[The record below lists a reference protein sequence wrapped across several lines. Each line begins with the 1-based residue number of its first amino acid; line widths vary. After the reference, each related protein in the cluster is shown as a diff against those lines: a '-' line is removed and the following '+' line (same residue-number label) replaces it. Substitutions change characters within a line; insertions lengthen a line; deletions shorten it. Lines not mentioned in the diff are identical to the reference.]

1 MLEPIF
7 EAVTQLQIE
16 ASSYSSGIQ
25 IWMKVMAFSFL
36 GSLIF
41 VYSKKGARWILA
53 AFLINVVGL
62 IVVKIGFNDL
72 TRTEIG
78 TYIHLIFW
86 TPILFLVWKSQ
97 SRPTLSKGASS
108 IANLS
113 YLVWICWAS
122 LLMLISIVLDAR
134 QLIILAM

>member
-1 MLEPIF
+1 MF
-7 EAVTQLQIE
+7 EAILEAITQLQLE
-16 ASSYSSGIQ
+16 ASSYPSGVQ
-25 IWMKVMAFSFL
+25 IWMKVMAVSFL
-36 GSLIF
+36 GSLLF

-53 AFLINVVGL
+53 AFVINVVGL
-62 IVVKIGFNDL
+62 IVVKTIFNDL

-86 TPILFLVWKSQ
+86 TPVLLLVWKSK
-97 SRPTLSKGASS
+97 SRPTLSKGTSS

-113 YLVWICWAS
+113 YLVWISWAS

-134 QLIILAM
+134 QLMIFAM

>member
-1 MLEPIF
+1 MLEPIV

-36 GSLIF
+36 GSLLF

-72 TRTEIG
+72 TLTEIG

-97 SRPTLSKGASS
+97 SRPALSKGASS

>member
-1 MLEPIF
+1 MFEPIL
-7 EAVTQLQIE
+7 EAITQLQLE
-16 ASSYSSGIQ
+16 ASSYPSGVQ
-25 IWMKVMAFSFL
+25 IWMKVMAVSFL
-36 GSLIF
+36 GSLLF

-53 AFLINVVGL
+53 AFVINVVGL
-62 IVVKIGFNDL
+62 IVVKTIFNDL

-86 TPILFLVWKSQ
+86 TPILFLVWKSK
-97 SRPTLSKGASS
+97 SRPTLSKGTSS

-113 YLVWICWAS
+113 YLVWISWAS

-134 QLIILAM
+134 QLMIFAM

>member
-1 MLEPIF
+1 MF
-7 EAVTQLQIE
+7 EAILEAITQLQLE
-16 ASSYSSGIQ
+16 ASSYPSGVQ
-25 IWMKVMAFSFL
+25 IWMKVMAVSFL
-36 GSLIF
+36 GSLLF

-53 AFLINVVGL
+53 AFVINVVGL
-62 IVVKIGFNDL
+62 IVVKTIFNDL

-86 TPILFLVWKSQ
+86 TPILFLVWKSK
-97 SRPTLSKGASS
+97 SRPTLSKGTSS

-113 YLVWICWAS
+113 YLVWISWAS

-134 QLIILAM
+134 QLMIFAM

>member
-97 SRPTLSKGASS
+97 SRPALSKGASS

>member
-1 MLEPIF
+1 MFEPIL
-7 EAVTQLQIE
+7 EAITQLQLE
-16 ASSYSSGIQ
+16 ASSYPSGVQ
-25 IWMKVMAFSFL
+25 IWMKVMAVSFL
-36 GSLIF
+36 GSLLF

-53 AFLINVVGL
+53 AFVINVVGL
-62 IVVKIGFNDL
+62 IVVKTIFNDL

-86 TPILFLVWKSQ
+86 TPVLLLVWKSK
-97 SRPTLSKGASS
+97 SRPTLSKGTSS

-113 YLVWICWAS
+113 YLVWISWAS

-134 QLIILAM
+134 QLMIFAM

>member
-1 MLEPIF
+1 MLEPIV

-36 GSLIF
+36 GSLLF

-72 TRTEIG
+72 TLTEIG
-78 TYIHLIFW
+78 TYIQLIFW

-97 SRPTLSKGASS
+97 SRPALSKGASS

>member
-1 MLEPIF
+1 MF
-7 EAVTQLQIE
+7 EAILEAITQLQLE
-16 ASSYSSGIQ
+16 ASSYPSGVQ
-25 IWMKVMAFSFL
+25 IWMKVMAVSFL
-36 GSLIF
+36 GSLLF

-53 AFLINVVGL
+53 AFVINVVGL
-62 IVVKIGFNDL
+62 IVVKTIFNDL

-86 TPILFLVWKSQ
+86 TPIFFLVWKSK
-97 SRPTLSKGASS
+97 SRPTLSKGTSS

-113 YLVWICWAS
+113 YLVWISWAS

-134 QLIILAM
+134 QLMIFAM

>member
-1 MLEPIF
+1 MFEPIL
-7 EAVTQLQIE
+7 EAITQLQLE
-16 ASSYSSGIQ
+16 ASSYPSGVQ
-25 IWMKVMAFSFL
+25 IWMKVMAVSFL
-36 GSLIF
+36 GSLLF

-53 AFLINVVGL
+53 AFVINVVGL
-62 IVVKIGFNDL
+62 IVVKTIFNDL

-86 TPILFLVWKSQ
+86 TPVLFLVWKSK
-97 SRPTLSKGASS
+97 SRPTLSKGTSS

-113 YLVWICWAS
+113 YLVWIPWAS

-134 QLIILAM
+134 QLMIFAM